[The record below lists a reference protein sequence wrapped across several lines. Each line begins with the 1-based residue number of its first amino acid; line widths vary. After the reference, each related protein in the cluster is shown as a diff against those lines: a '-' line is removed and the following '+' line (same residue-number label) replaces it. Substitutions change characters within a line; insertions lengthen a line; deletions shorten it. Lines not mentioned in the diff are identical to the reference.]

1 MPLILI
7 DAHYSRIQIPLFDYV
22 NYERKRWKDF
32 IGIPNKIGTLQI
44 GNSPQNN
51 VFYNKKINTYIVML
65 TNFKER
71 HY

>member
-51 VFYNKKINTYIVML
+51 VFYN
-65 TNFKER
+65 
-71 HY
+71 